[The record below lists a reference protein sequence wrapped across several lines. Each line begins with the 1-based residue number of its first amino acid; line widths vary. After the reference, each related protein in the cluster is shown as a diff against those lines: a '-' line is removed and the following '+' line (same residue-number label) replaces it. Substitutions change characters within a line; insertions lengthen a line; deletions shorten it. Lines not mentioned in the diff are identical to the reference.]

1 MNEGLAVEF
10 ESLFIAVVLVAGLVV
25 AYFSLRGADRRSRSA
40 PEHFFG
46 GLDEETHLA
55 DPRNPADKR

>member
-1 MNEGLAVEF
+1 MEF

-25 AYFSLRGADRRSRSA
+25 AYRSLRRTDRRSHSA

-46 GLDEETHLA
+46 GLDEDTHLA